1 MFIIDL
7 TYKKDLVEVEKYLP
21 EHISFL
27 DKQYASGHFIASGR
41 KNPRT
46 GGIILVNAD
55 STETVQK
62 IISEDP
68 FYIQEIAAYTFTEF
82 YPTKYLQHFKKILD
96 EDDVLQRKHL
106 LSLIVNIEISSYF
119 GILDHRRLEI
129 NKN

>member
-27 DKQYASGHFIASGR
+27 DKYYSSDHFIASGR
-41 KNPRT
+41 KNPRS

-55 STETVQK
+55 SKETVQK

-82 YPTKYLQHFKKILD
+82 YPTKYSQHFKKILD
-96 EDDVLQRKHL
+96 EGDVL
-106 LSLIVNIEISSYF
+106 
-119 GILDHRRLEI
+119 
-129 NKN
+129 

>member
-27 DKQYASGHFIASGR
+27 DKCYASGHFIASGR

-46 GGIILVNAD
+46 GGIIL
-55 STETVQK
+55 
-62 IISEDP
+62 EDP

-82 YPTKYLQHFKKILD
+82 YPTKYLQHFEKILN
-96 EDDVLQRKHL
+96 EGDVL
-106 LSLIVNIEISSYF
+106 
-119 GILDHRRLEI
+119 
-129 NKN
+129 

>member
-27 DKQYASGHFIASGR
+27 DKYYASGHFIASGR
-41 KNPRT
+41 KPRT

-55 STETVQK
+55 SKETIQK

-68 FYIQEIAAYTFTEF
+68 FYIQEIAAYTFTKF
-82 YPTKYLQHFKKILD
+82 YPTKYSQHFKKIVD
-96 EDDVLQRKHL
+96 EDDVL
-106 LSLIVNIEISSYF
+106 
-119 GILDHRRLEI
+119 
-129 NKN
+129 

>member
-27 DKQYASGHFIASGR
+27 DKYYASGHFIASGR
-41 KNPRT
+41 KNPRI
-46 GGIILVNAD
+46 GGIILVNTD
-55 STETVQK
+55 SKETIQK

-82 YPTKYLQHFKKILD
+82 YPTKYSQHFKKILD
-96 EDDVLQRKHL
+96 EGDVL
-106 LSLIVNIEISSYF
+106 
-119 GILDHRRLEI
+119 
-129 NKN
+129 

>member
-27 DKQYASGHFIASGR
+27 DKYYASGHFIASGR
-41 KNPRT
+41 KNPRN
-46 GGIILVNAD
+46 GGIILVNTD
-55 STETVQK
+55 SKETVQK

-82 YPTKYLQHFKKILD
+82 YPTKYSQHFKKILD
-96 EDDVLQRKHL
+96 EGDVLERKHL
-106 LSLIVNIEISSYF
+106 LSLTVSIEISSYF
-119 GILDHRRLEI
+119 GILDH
-129 NKN
+129 KG